1 MKEEIDDNR
10 TCFENVRESVRKVYG
25 TQYLI
30 FTLILRDESFS
41 SSVMM
46 SLVRRI
52 FTIGKKYFS
61 N

>member
-1 MKEEIDDNR
+1 
-10 TCFENVRESVRKVYG
+10 
-25 TQYLI
+25 
-30 FTLILRDESFS
+30 LRDESFS

-61 N
+61 NWWIGKKENLFSNWRIGKNK